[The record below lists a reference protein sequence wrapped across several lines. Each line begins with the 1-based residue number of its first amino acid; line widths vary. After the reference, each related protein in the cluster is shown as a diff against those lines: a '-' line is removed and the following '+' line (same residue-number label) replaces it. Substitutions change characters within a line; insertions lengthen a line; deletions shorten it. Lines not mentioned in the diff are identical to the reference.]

1 MKLSWP
7 ERQAGLVSNM
17 LKVACSRYDD
27 HQTGNLPD
35 TLTRDTRS
43 LHPLRTR
50 KGGGSHVFR
59 TSSQIPHFAILS
71 KTCHRCSSHRQLAEA
86 EIEMGQGALPVT
98 H

>member
-50 KGGGSHVFR
+50 KGGGGH
-59 TSSQIPHFAILS
+59 TSSELLVKYHILPYCL
-71 KTCHRCSSHRQLAEA
+71 KHV
-86 EIEMGQGALPVT
+86 IVVVVT
-98 H
+98 ANSLKQR